1 MIQEVEIP
9 DSLVEPGGATI
20 LTFTRV
26 ETRDE
31 ETLFLSAVQQ
41 VCREMN
47 VTLYA
52 SVLVNDHE
60 TGISSIDPEKGE

>member
-9 DSLVEPGGATI
+9 DSLVEPGGATV
-20 LTFTRV
+20 LTFTRL
-26 ETRDE
+26 ETREE
-31 ETLFLSAVQQ
+31 ETLFLSAVQN
-41 VCREMN
+41 VCRDMN

-60 TGISSIDPEKGE
+60 TGISSPNSAKGE

>member
-9 DSLVEPGGATI
+9 DSLVKPGGATV
-20 LTFTRV
+20 LTFTRL
-26 ETRDE
+26 ETREE
-31 ETLFLSAVQQ
+31 ETLFLSAVQN
-41 VCREMN
+41 VCRDMN

-60 TGISSIDPEKGE
+60 TEVL

>member
-9 DSLVEPGGATI
+9 DSLVEPGGATV
-20 LTFTRV
+20 LTFTRL
-26 ETRDE
+26 ETREE
-31 ETLFLSAVQQ
+31 ETLFLSAVQN
-41 VCREMN
+41 VCRDMN

-60 TGISSIDPEKGE
+60 TGISLDRKEENT

>member
-60 TGISSIDPEKGE
+60 TEVW

>member
-9 DSLVEPGGATI
+9 DSLVEPGGATV
-20 LTFTRV
+20 LTFTRL
-26 ETRDE
+26 ETREE
-31 ETLFLSAVQQ
+31 ETLFLSAVQN
-41 VCREMN
+41 VCRDMN

-60 TGISSIDPEKGE
+60 TGSSLPKSTGGE